1 MTGHLG
7 YDKHDPAGRG
17 SGNRLRLAGP
27 EAAWGSGWC
36 HAGPGYLPGP
46 ASASGGRGGGVVA
59 DGADERFGGG
69 GERCGAAGG
78 AAQDRRA
85 FERGAGEVGEG
96 RGAGGGEAPRFE
108 AGGERGAPPGE
119 YVVEAGGECLVAGG
133 QLEDHGGDGA
143 AAVVARAFEAAGED
157 VGHRADE

>member
-1 MTGHLG
+1 MTGTSMVARKPGDRLPGRRPLVDEELADQLLGKAQAEGAGLLGPDGLLSQVTKAVLESALAEEMTGHLG
-7 YDKHDPAGRG
+7 YDKHDLAGRG

-69 GERCGAAGG
+69 
-78 AAQDRRA
+78 
-85 FERGAGEVGEG
+85 
-96 RGAGGGEAPRFE
+96 
-108 AGGERGAPPGE
+108 
-119 YVVEAGGECLVAGG
+119 
-133 QLEDHGGDGA
+133 
-143 AAVVARAFEAAGED
+143 
-157 VGHRADE
+157 